1 MTLHIKNP
9 KKSTKN
15 LLGLIKTCSK
25 VIGYK
30 INIQKSILYLYT
42 SHEQSQN
49 KIKETIQFIIP
60 LKIIKCLGMNLKEV
74 QNL

>member
-1 MTLHIKNP
+1 MQQGDRVQDQYT
-9 KKSTKN
+9 
-15 LLGLIKTCSK
+15 
-25 VIGYK
+25 K
-30 INIQKSILYLYT
+30 INFISI
-42 SHEQSQN
+42 HEQSQN